1 MKNLI
6 LILLFLV
13 VGCKPKYQDT
23 PVMKSD
29 TQTEIL
35 TRLNSTQENLD
46 RCMESVNKAS
56 LVIDS
61 LNKLKV
67 VKNETENLDQKKI
80 IDSLKVINNKLGKEL
95 LHNKLIIQ
103 NAKYYLN
110 IANKNP
116 SQQKFL
122 RGWMNRAL
130 NQ

>member
-6 LILLFLV
+6 FIILALFMS
-13 VGCKPKYQDT
+13 CKQAEPS
-23 PVMKSD
+23 P
-29 TQTEIL
+29 
-35 TRLNSTQENLD
+35 
-46 RCMESVNKAS
+46 
-56 LVIDS
+56 
-61 LNKLKV
+61 
-67 VKNETENLDQKKI
+67 KNEKPVTNVRVDTVFISRIDTVYISQPAKQNDNILRLQTQN
-80 IDSLKVINNKLGKEL
+80 DSLKVANNKLGKEL

>member
-6 LILLFLV
+6 LLLLFLFAS
-13 VGCKPKYQDT
+13 CKQAESKPVIIEKPIEVIKTDTVFLPKVDT
-23 PVMKSD
+23 VFIVK
-29 TQTEIL
+29 
-35 TRLNSTQENLD
+35 ENT
-46 RCMESVNKAS
+46 SVLQLQKA
-56 LVIDS
+56 
-61 LNKLKV
+61 N
-67 VKNETENLDQKKI
+67 
-80 IDSLKVINNKLGKEL
+80 DSLKTANNKLGKKL
-95 LHNKLIIQ
+95 LHSELVIT

>member
-1 MKNLI
+1 MKI
-6 LILLFLV
+6 LIPLCIFFVAASCKQAESKPV
-13 VGCKPKYQDT
+13 VIEKTIEVVRTDTVFIPKTDTVYITKPSSSVLQLQ
-23 PVMKSD
+23 KS
-29 TQTEIL
+29 
-35 TRLNSTQENLD
+35 N
-46 RCMESVNKAS
+46 
-56 LVIDS
+56 
-61 LNKLKV
+61 
-67 VKNETENLDQKKI
+67 
-80 IDSLKVINNKLGKEL
+80 DSLKVANNKLGKEL